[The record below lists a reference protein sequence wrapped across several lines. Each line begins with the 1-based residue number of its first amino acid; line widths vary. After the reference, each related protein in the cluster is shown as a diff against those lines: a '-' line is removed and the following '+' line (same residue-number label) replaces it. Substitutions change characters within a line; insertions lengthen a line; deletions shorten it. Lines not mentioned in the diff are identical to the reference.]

1 MPFNQLGQSDLIT
14 EEKRIEYLSSLGR
27 LEEEKITK
35 ARAAALNLPYINLD
49 VAPIDMDS
57 LVYVPLVRAQK
68 ARMAIIQKLGDK
80 FFIAV
85 EDPSNAE
92 LKLFLDELQSQ
103 QKTFSLLITSFSSL
117 KRAWKLYEL
126 YHAPLNTVEGIF
138 LIEQKTYQE
147 NLESISTIK
156 SLGAILSRESKNVN
170 DFLTKMFIGALIS
183 QSTDIHIEPYEKGV
197 NVRFRIDGVLQD
209 VATFPT
215 EHHHYLVS
223 RIKILSNLK
232 LNVQNINQDGRF
244 TLRVELS
251 KSEKKDINIR
261 VSILPGAIGEA
272 IVMRL
277 LGVSV
282 PKYDL
287 KAMGMHQEQV
297 KLLEKEILKPNGM
310 ILTTGPTGSGKT
322 TTLYACIEHI
332 KNPEIKI
339 ITIEDPIEYQMEGV
353 SQTQVNNEEGYTF
366 EKGLAAIVRQDPDV
380 IMVGEIRS
388 SDAANMAINAALT
401 GHLVFSTLHTNDAAG
416 AIPRLRNLMVEKT
429 LIPPALSLVIA
440 QRLVRNLCP
449 YCKEKYVLSPEMK
462 EAIEQALSLIS
473 PKAKITPPSTIE
485 TAYKPKG
492 CEKCFGTG
500 YKGRTGIFEMFAVDD
515 VIEKLILN
523 DATSY
528 DLRKTAIEQG
538 MMTMLQHGLLKVL
551 EGQTSLDEVQRV
563 AGDARFIEQLY
574 GQAVVALLS
583 NSLKIDES
591 ILNFLTPERL
601 KPETLEAELK
611 KASLE
616 KAIEWAVASAYL
628 MRSSDIHI
636 EPQKDTF
643 IIRYRIDGV
652 LHHIAELSKK
662 LYLPLVAQIKQLSGM
677 KVGVYHEIQE
687 GRFSTIAGEK
697 SFDLRISIIPGGYG
711 ETVVMRLLRSDI
723 GLIKLEELGIR
734 EEFLPKINEELNKS
748 NGMILTTGPTGAGKT
763 TTLYAMLAKLDYA
776 STKIITVEN
785 PIEYKLQGII
795 QTQIDPERGYTFETA
810 LKSLLRQDPDIM
822 MIGEIRDYNTAQT
835 AIQAALTGHLVLS
848 TVHTND
854 SLGTIFRLAN
864 LGISREDIAA
874 TINLAMAQR
883 LVRRLCPKCKQEQKI
898 TKDQKEFFEKYEVTI
913 NENDVIYSP
922 KGCAACS
929 FTGFLGRIGL
939 YEFIFFDTQLKNLVA
954 QNATESQMKDYLKE
968 KKFRTLMQD
977 GLLRVKEGLTS
988 FDEIRLVLG
997 V

>member
-1 MPFNQLGQSDLIT
+1 MSEILGQNSLVL
-14 EEKRIEYLSSLGR
+14 EEKRSEYLSGLGR

-35 ARAAALNLPYINLD
+35 ARAATLNLPYINLD
-49 VAPIDMDS
+49 VAPIDIDS
-57 LVYVPLVRAQK
+57 LVYIPLQRAVAAK
-68 ARMAIIQKLGDK
+68 MAIIQKLGDK
-80 FFIAV
+80 FYIAV
-85 EDPSNAE
+85 YDPDNAE
-92 LKLFLDELQSQ
+92 LKNFLTELKN
-103 QKTFSLLITSFSSL
+103 QKKIYSILLASFSSL
-117 KRAWKLYEL
+117 KKAWKLYEL
-126 YHAPLNTVEGIF
+126 YHAPLYTVEGVF
-138 LIEQKTYQE
+138 LIDQKTWEQGE
-147 NLESISTIK
+147 EKISTLK
-156 SLGAILSRESKNVN
+156 ILSETLKEESKNVN
-170 DFLTKMFIGALIS
+170 DFLTHMFLGAMVS
-183 QSTDIHIEPYEKGV
+183 QTTDIHLEPYENGV
-197 NVRFRIDGVLQD
+197 TVRFRIDGVLQD
-209 VATFPT
+209 VVSFPL
-215 EHHHYLVS
+215 EHHHYIVS

-232 LNVQNINQDGRF
+232 LNIQNINQDGRF
-244 TLRVELS
+244 TLRVEKS
-251 KSEKKDINIR
+251 KSEKKDINVR
-261 VSILPGAIGEA
+261 VSILPGALGEA

-287 KAMGMHQEQV
+287 KAMGMHQSQV
-297 KLLEKEILKPNGM
+297 ELLEKEISKPNGM

-322 TTLYACIEHI
+322 TTIYACLEFV

-339 ITIEDPIEYQMEGV
+339 ITIEDPIEYQIEGV

-416 AIPRLRNLMVEKT
+416 AIPRLRNLMVEKS

-440 QRLVRNLCP
+440 QRLVRNLCNH
-449 YCKEKYVLSPEMK
+449 CKEKYILSSEMK

-473 PKAKITPPSTIE
+473 PKSKITPPTE
-485 TAYKPKG
+485 VEVAYKPKG

-515 VIEKLILN
+515 VIEKLILA

-538 MMTMLQHGLLKVL
+538 MITMLQHGLLKVL
-551 EGQTSLDEVQRV
+551 EGQTSLEEVQRV

-583 NSLKIDES
+583 NSLKIRPA
-591 ILNFLTPERL
+591 ILEFLTPEKL
-601 KPETLEAELK
+601 KPEILQKRLEQS
-611 KASLE
+611 SLE
-616 KAIEWAVASAYL
+616 ETIEWAVASAFL
-628 MRSSDIHI
+628 MRSSDIHL
-636 EPQKDTF
+636 EPQKETF
-643 IIRYRIDGV
+643 IVRYRIDGV
-652 LHHIAELSKK
+652 LHQIAELPKK

-677 KVGVYHEIQE
+677 KIGVYQEIQE
-687 GRFSTIAGEK
+687 GRFSTVAGEK

-734 EEFLPKINEELNKS
+734 EEILPRIIEELRKS
-748 NGMILTTGPTGAGKT
+748 SGMILTTGPTGAGKT
-763 TTLYAMLAKLDYA
+763 TTLYAMLSRLDSA
-776 STKIITVEN
+776 TTKIITIEN
-785 PIEYKLQGII
+785 PIEYKLKGII

-835 AIQAALTGHLVLS
+835 AIQASLTGHLVLS

-854 SLGTIFRLAN
+854 ALGTVFRLAN
-864 LGISREDIAA
+864 LGISREDISA
-874 TINLAMAQR
+874 TINMAMAQR
-883 LVRRLCPKCKQEQKI
+883 LVRRLCPKCKEEKKATKEQSEIFMKNGVEL
-898 TKDQKEFFEKYEVTI
+898 KEGELLYE
-913 NENDVIYSP
+913 P
-922 KGCAACS
+922 KGCEACS

-939 YEFIFFDTQLKNLVA
+939 YEFIFFDNELKKLTA
-954 QNATESQMKDYLKE
+954 QGASEGEMKDFLKE
-968 KKFRTLMQD
+968 KKFRSLTQD
-977 GLLRVKEGLTS
+977 GLMRVKEGITS
-988 FDEIRLVLG
+988 FEEVRSILG
-997 V
+997 I